1 MIDEILILEE
11 GFDENVEKD
20 SEENKVKSVCV
31 EVQIESFE
39 FFFDMKGDSI
49 LIIGIKYKEYVRKKC
64 GFYRVF
70 MYDIYKELEIMV
82 QNGIKLFNE
91 F

>member
-1 MIDEILILEE
+1 
-11 GFDENVEKD
+11 
-20 SEENKVKSVCV
+20 
-31 EVQIESFE
+31 
-39 FFFDMKGDSI
+39 MKGDSI

-70 MYDIYKELEIMV
+70 MYDIYKESEIMAW
-82 QNGIKLFNE
+82 NGIKLFNE

>member
-1 MIDEILILEE
+1 
-11 GFDENVEKD
+11 
-20 SEENKVKSVCV
+20 
-31 EVQIESFE
+31 
-39 FFFDMKGDSI
+39 MKGDSI

-70 MYDIYKELEIMV
+70 LYDIYKELEIMV
-82 QNGIKLFNE
+82 WNGIKLFNE